1 MAWTQL
7 FTVLGSDTAFLT
19 ELVFTTRSEPQSS
32 EGGYRDGD
40 FRLESSL
47 PDPNYFSQLDP
58 KFICLSSLEGL
69 FRLHVTLRAASKNQ
83 LEVKLVGYYFFR
95 LHVILRL
102 VAK

>member
-1 MAWTQL
+1 MTWTQL

-47 PDPNYFSQLDP
+47 PDP

-83 LEVKLVGYYFFR
+83 LEVKLVGYYFLDFM
-95 LHVILRL
+95 
-102 VAK
+102 